1 MKILLIRFDTCNIW
15 DGEVR
20 MGVIEERRQ
29 MINKIRWERWER
41 SKIRS
46 FYARGEW
53 NQWGN
58 WSDVPS
64 EKCGC
69 DECPKVVR
77 SKRSRRRFQLYDV
90 SYI

>member
-1 MKILLIRFDTCNIW
+1 
-15 DGEVR
+15 

-69 DECPKVVR
+69 DECPKVAAVKEQTTISISIYR
-77 SKRSRRRFQLYDV
+77 ARGHSN
-90 SYI
+90 